1 MYQFSLNNKLSFHT
15 GDEKVNEEADDDEE
29 EDENSVTN
37 EEPSDLEIFSEALGL
52 KRSENHK

>member
-29 EDENSVTN
+29 DENSVTN
-37 EEPSDLEIFSEALGL
+37 DEPSDLELFSEALGL

>member
-1 MYQFSLNNKLSFHT
+1 MYRFSLNNILSFRT

-29 EDENSVTN
+29 DENSVTN
-37 EEPSDLEIFSEALGL
+37 DEPSDLELFSEALGL